1 MRLPW
6 DDAYMS
12 LAFEE
17 AKKAQA
23 IGEVPVG
30 AIVVQGDRV
39 VGRGYNRREVDRDA
53 LAHAEV
59 LAIGEACR
67 TLGSWRLDN
76 CTLYVTLEPCPMCAG
91 AILNARMKR
100 VVYGASDPKAGSVGS
115 LIHLFELPYNHRP
128 TVTAGVLEESC
139 SEILSRFFAGLR
151 DE

>member
-1 MRLPW
+1 
-6 DDAYMS
+6 
-12 LAFEE
+12 
-17 AKKAQA
+17 
-23 IGEVPVG
+23 
-30 AIVVQGDRV
+30 
-39 VGRGYNRREVDRDA
+39 
-53 LAHAEV
+53 
-59 LAIGEACR
+59 
-67 TLGSWRLDN
+67 
-76 CTLYVTLEPCPMCAG
+76 MCAG